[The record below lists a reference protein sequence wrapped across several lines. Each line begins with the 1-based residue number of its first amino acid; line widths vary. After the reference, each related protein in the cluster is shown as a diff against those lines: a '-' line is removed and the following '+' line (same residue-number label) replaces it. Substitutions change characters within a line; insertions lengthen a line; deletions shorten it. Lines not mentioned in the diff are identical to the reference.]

1 MSLEPLKL
9 EDWQKHL
16 EQLATSPFVGS
27 RPQSPADGPEML
39 IGRKADLERICRA
52 VLERPL
58 VILDGD
64 SGVGKT
70 SLLQNG
76 LYKELEA
83 LGYGV
88 FVAQPR
94 SDEPPAPQGHDARWN
109 DESLENYLIALIE
122 KTHDGKNFPTTH
134 RAPLQGEGSCPG
146 KGYSLSD
153 KRDQQPLCATL
164 DEAYQETGA
173 VLIID
178 QFEELLRQNLDF
190 AAQLVGWVLR
200 VIRSNDTRIVISL
213 RRDSLYRLDDLL
225 RGVKPFSLDRVR
237 IDPITDRESIR
248 QIIATE
254 KKSWRE
260 EKGVSDNY
268 KAIAPDAVEELLR
281 LWLDR
286 SGPTKLLDLQA
297 TLYAL
302 FHRGQMRNTESG
314 QEVEYSFQEGTP
326 TVTIDEV
333 SRLVKEA
340 SEAEQVDVF
349 AFGLEESFRLKFQHA
364 ERAAR
369 EKGLDD
375 YLVLGARE
383 VVKNSL
389 PHLSSGDHK
398 VPINELMLLRRAMK
412 RELDVLGY
420 DHLSDGIIG
429 GMLERLRADP
439 KGATKDI
446 LTTKRVDVIEDFGSA
461 IAELQGKRKVP
472 ERVTAGP
479 LMACE
484 REQVLVEELRRAAFA
499 IDWLEQTTTVH
510 RNDNGD
516 LNLVHDGAGRALNK
530 WAEETQ
536 TGSEEVFHRLTAS
549 IGERFE
555 WGNVESKERDD
566 YRVVANANLRECH
579 ILGTSFRRVVFV
591 NCDFS
596 AARFTECVFEGVTFV
611 NCLLD
616 DANIEDCTIV
626 GAFNQQ
632 RIGVDNK
639 DPDKLRFAPSFLIGV
654 PERMVKAFANYR
666 DEDEPGSSLLFSDTS
681 GVAALPG
688 DPPENFR
695 GKVIAQFGGEA
706 RSDNLE
712 RVVATSGSVA
722 MVGGRLCFLTLYRCR
737 SKDGGGFVFHH
748 VSGGGLDIVGQQGG
762 SVTIYDGAVRGV
774 SITTDTSGSVN
785 TSGEASNTHRIQF
798 NADQS
803 TLVHTLIADGVQGEA
818 EISNC
823 KVFMLLNASGY
834 KKDGF
839 RVELKGCR
847 WQFLVNTEL
856 GENPGR
862 EDSRP
867 GEKEESF
874 FKKAEGEAESRFGTV
889 DCERLALLLG
899 KMDYRLHPEKW
910 ERQQRE
916 PGGKGA

>member
-1 MSLEPLKL
+1 MSVEPLKL
-9 EDWQKHL
+9 EVWQK
-16 EQLATSPFVGS
+16 QLDQLTSSPFVGS

-39 IGRKADLERICRA
+39 IGREADLERICRA

-76 LYKELEA
+76 LYRKLEDF
-83 LGYGV
+83 GYGV

-94 SDEPPAPQGHDARWN
+94 SGAPPAPQGPVAKWN
-109 DESLENYLIALIE
+109 EECLEQYLVTLIK
-122 KTHDGKNFPTTH
+122 KTHDGKNFPKTH
-134 RAPLQGEGSCPG
+134 RAPLTAEGPYPADG
-146 KGYSLSD
+146 FPLSE
-153 KRDQQPLCATL
+153 KRDQPLCATL

-178 QFEELLRQNLDF
+178 QFEELLRQNQEF

-237 IDPITDRESIR
+237 IGPITDERSIR

-254 KKSWRE
+254 KKSWRK
-260 EKGVSDNY
+260 EKEVSEDY
-268 KAIAPDAVEELLR
+268 KAIAPDAVDMLLR
-281 LWLDR
+281 LWLER

-302 FHRGQMRNTESG
+302 FHRGQSRNPESA
-314 QEVEYSFQEGTP
+314 QEVEVSPKKGT
-326 TVTIDEV
+326 TSVTIEEV
-333 SRLVKEA
+333 SRLVEDA
-340 SEAEQVDVF
+340 SRAEPHDVF
-349 AFGLEESFRLKFQHA
+349 AFGLQESFRLKFLQA

-369 EKGLDD
+369 EAGLDD
-375 YLVLGARE
+375 YLVLGTRE

-420 DHLSDGIIG
+420 DHLPDRIIRV
-429 GMLERLRADP
+429 MWEWLRSNQT
-439 KGATKDI
+439 GTTKYL
-446 LTTKRVDVIEDFGSA
+446 LTTKSGDIIEEFGPA
-461 IAELQGKRKVP
+461 IAELQGERKVP

-479 LMACE
+479 LMACGRE
-484 REQVLVEELRRAAFA
+484 RVLVEELRRAAFA
-499 IDWLEQTTTVH
+499 FEWLEQTTTVH
-510 RNDNGD
+510 RNDDGD
-516 LNLVHDGAGRALNK
+516 LNLVHDGAGRALNR
-530 WAEETQ
+530 WAEETP

-555 WGNVESKERDD
+555 WGNVESTKRDE
-566 YRVVANANLRECH
+566 YLVVANANLRECH
-579 ILGTSFRRVVFV
+579 ILGTTFRRVVFV

-626 GAFNQQ
+626 GAFNQG
-632 RIGVDNK
+632 RIEVVK
-639 DPDKLRFAPSFLIGV
+639 ADPDKLRFAPSFLIGV
-654 PERMVKAFANYR
+654 PESMVKVFADYR
-666 DEDEPGSSLLFSDTS
+666 DIDKPVKSLLFSDTS
-681 GVAALPG
+681 GVAAMPG
-688 DPPENFR
+688 GPPEGFR
-695 GKVIAQFGGEA
+695 GEVIAQFGGEA
-706 RSDNLE
+706 WSGSLK
-712 RVVATSGSVA
+712 RVEATRGSVA

-737 SKDGGGFVFHH
+737 SEDGGGFVFHH
-748 VSGGGLDIVGQQGG
+748 VSGGGLDIVEQLGG

-774 SITTDTSGSVN
+774 SITTDTSSREG
-785 TSGEASNTHRIQF
+785 TSGQASNSQGIQF
-798 NADQS
+798 VADQS
-803 TLVHTLIADGVQGEA
+803 SLVHTLIADGVQGDA
-818 EISNC
+818 KISNC
-823 KVFMLLNASGY
+823 KIYMLLNACSE
-834 KKDGF
+834 KENGF
-839 RVELKGCR
+839 RVQLEGCR
-847 WQFLVNTEL
+847 WQFLVNTEF
-856 GENPGR
+856 GDNPGR
-862 EDSRP
+862 EESRP
-867 GEKEESF
+867 GVQEQSF
-874 FKKAEGEAESRFGTV
+874 FKKAGGESESLFETV
-889 DCERLALLLG
+889 DGKRLAVLLG

-916 PGGKGA
+916 TGGKRA